1 MEGKTHPVRRFTVV
15 DLALL
20 VLLCLILLGGGG
32 IVLGRRLQQPPQ
44 KTVTYTLLVRGLESD
59 VEASGISVGDAV
71 YSENGS
77 TRMGQVSAVSV
88 RAHLQPV
95 WDGERVVIEA
105 SDERYD
111 LFVTVEALGQRTQ
124 TMGVR
129 VSDIRVAAGGVGAF
143 CVGRVYLSHAEIL
156 SVEVEE

>member
-1 MEGKTHPVRRFTVV
+1 MEHKKHTVRRFTVV

-20 VLLCLILLGGGG
+20 ILLFLILLGGGG
-32 IVLGRRLQQPPQ
+32 ILLGRYLQQPPQ
-44 KTVTYTLLVRGLESD
+44 TRVTYTLLARGLEGD
-59 VEASGISVGDAV
+59 VPASAISVGDAV

-77 TRMGQVSAVSV
+77 APMGQVRALSV
-88 RAHLQPV
+88 RAHPQPV
-95 WDGERVVIEA
+95 WDGERVVIEE
-105 SDERYD
+105 SDDRFD

-129 VSDIRVAAGGVGAF
+129 VSDIRLAAGGVGAF
-143 CVGRVYLSHAEIL
+143 CVGSVYLFRAEIL